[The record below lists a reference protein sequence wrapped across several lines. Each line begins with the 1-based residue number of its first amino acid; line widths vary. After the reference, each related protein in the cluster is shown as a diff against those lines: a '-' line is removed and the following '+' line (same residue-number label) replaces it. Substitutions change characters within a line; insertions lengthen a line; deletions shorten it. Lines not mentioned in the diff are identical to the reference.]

1 MSPKSHQGT
10 FKNLPRRGTKNA
22 PLFDNRNRD
31 LGGAANT
38 YSEGMFTTGRYPHQ
52 KQMQRRRP
60 QTTKQRQQ
68 LKGQNK
74 SAFNL
79 KNDASILTSV
89 QDVYT
94 VNEPAMMRT
103 GYPMGQARG
112 DSIFQQQINASGGN
126 SEEE

>member
-1 MSPKSHQGT
+1 
-10 FKNLPRRGTKNA
+10 
-22 PLFDNRNRD
+22 
-31 LGGAANT
+31 
-38 YSEGMFTTGRYPHQ
+38 
-52 KQMQRRRP
+52 MQRRRP